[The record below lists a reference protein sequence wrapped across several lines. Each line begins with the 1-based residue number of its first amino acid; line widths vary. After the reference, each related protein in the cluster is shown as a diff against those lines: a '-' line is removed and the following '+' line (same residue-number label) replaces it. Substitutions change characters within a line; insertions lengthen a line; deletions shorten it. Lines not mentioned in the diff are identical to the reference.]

1 MKRMAIMRQKKI
13 ILNDFIRIEK
23 KKILMEQE
31 KQEEA
36 QRRID
41 MLPIIKMIEAQKVET
56 QRDDENI
63 LAMVESKEN

>member
-31 KQEEA
+31 K
-36 QRRID
+36 
-41 MLPIIKMIEAQKVET
+41 
-56 QRDDENI
+56 
-63 LAMVESKEN
+63 

>member
-1 MKRMAIMRQKKI
+1 
-13 ILNDFIRIEK
+13 
-23 KKILMEQE
+23 MEQE

-41 MLPIIKMIEAQKVET
+41 MMPIIKMIEVQKVET